1 MASLGWQQP
10 SVTANAEPMPAEV
23 AEYLQK
29 WVLSI
34 RSPAFLITD
43 HQVRLLSTWGD
54 LSHYGL
60 KDLQLGESATAQAYF
75 LEGLLPLDGEGA
87 VLCRVETTTGI
98 FTDIHIFPIAEG
110 DCILL
115 LDASSEVAERTQIE
129 QALRLA
135 EEQLRQSEK
144 MEALGR
150 LVGGVAHDFNNLL
163 TVILG
168 YSHILTLAP
177 LEDKYRTAVDA
188 IKGTAE
194 KAAELTKHL
203 LSFSRRR
210 ALSVDVLDLNAVI
223 SRLHPLLRRLIR
235 EDIILTIKTDPN
247 LAFVQADA
255 GQIEQVV
262 LNLASN
268 ARDAILDSGMIEIS
282 TENVDVNEE
291 FLSAHP
297 TKQLRSGPHVALRVH
312 DDGCGMDAD
321 TMARAFEPFFTSKA
335 AGHGTG
341 LGLAIVYG
349 IIYQSGGDI
358 FLASCVGEGT
368 RVEILLPA
376 VEKSPSITDESHDES
391 LARGSETIL
400 LVEDE
405 DSLRHL
411 VRDLL
416 EGLGYQVLESAEP
429 EAALELSDHH
439 HGRIDLLMTDI
450 IMPRMNGKELAA
462 RVKAARPDIR
472 VLYMS
477 GYAQE
482 PLTQSSQDLDDAVF
496 LSKPFTPKI
505 LADRLRESLGRP
517 SPRQEKP

>member
-1 MASLGWQQP
+1 MASQGWQQP
-10 SVTANAEPMPAEV
+10 SVTADTGAIPVEV

-29 WVLSI
+29 WVVSI
-34 RSPAFLITD
+34 RSPACLIAD
-43 HQVRLLSTWGD
+43 RQGRLVSTWGD

-60 KDLQLGESATAQAYF
+60 SDLRLGESTAEQAYF
-75 LEGLLPLDGEGA
+75 LEGLLPIDGGS
-87 VLCRVETTTGI
+87 VLCRVETTPGI
-98 FTDIHIFPIAEG
+98 FADIHLFPITEG

-115 LDASSEVAERTQIE
+115 LDASSEVAERARIE
-129 QALRLA
+129 QALRHA

-168 YSHILTLAP
+168 YSHILMHAP
-177 LEDKYRTAVDA
+177 LEDKHLTAAAA

-210 ALSVDVLDLNAVI
+210 ALKVDVLDLNAVI

-235 EDIILTIKTDPN
+235 EDIIFTIKADPD

-262 LNLASN
+262 LNLVSN
-268 ARDAILDSGMIEIS
+268 ARDAITDSGVIEVS
-282 TENVDVNEE
+282 TANVDIDEE
-291 FLSAHP
+291 YLIAHP
-297 TKQLRSGPHVALRVH
+297 TKQLRPGPHVVLSVQ

-349 IIYQSGGDI
+349 IVYQSGGDI
-358 FLASCVGEGT
+358 FLTSGVGEGT

-376 VEKSPSITDESHDES
+376 VEKSPSIDAEPREEN
-391 LARGSETIL
+391 LARGSETVL

-405 DSLRHL
+405 ESLRQL
-411 VRDLL
+411 VREIL
-416 EGLGYQVLESAEP
+416 EGLGYHVLESAGP
-429 EAALELSDHH
+429 EEALALSDHH
-439 HGRIDLLMTDI
+439 SGRIDLLMTDL

-462 RVKAARPDIR
+462 RIMAARPDIH

-482 PLTQSSQDLDDAVF
+482 LPSQRSLDIDDGVF
-496 LSKPFTPKI
+496 LGKPFTPKM
-505 LADRLRESLGRP
+505 LADRLREAMSRP
-517 SPRQEKP
+517 GSRRVGP